1 MGERF
6 SESVQIASVANESG
20 GRGFERARHSNNF
33 YELGLKDLR
42 QGSSERKMTEAEE
55 RKAELES
62 LLGSEAGDL
71 LSESDRAALL
81 SVVET
86 EYSLLLAQARKDT
99 VSDASPE
106 TAGRAELFK
115 EFLRELFEILKEA
128 LLPDETD
135 LALMALPVAGESA
148 IVARRVE
155 KLRKASGRFMEVLRK
170 YEGKGIEKEGL
181 EVMRGIFERIAESG
195 GKNLLKLDDA
205 ISAFR

>member
-1 MGERF
+1 MGEHF
-6 SESVQIASVANESG
+6 SESVQVASVTNE
-20 GRGFERARHSNNF
+20 RGFEHAQHSNNF
-33 YELGLKDLR
+33 YELGLKNLR
-42 QGSSERKMTEAEE
+42 QGSSERQMTEAEE

-81 SVVET
+81 SVVEN
-86 EYSLLLAQARKDT
+86 EYGLLLAQAGKDT

-106 TAGRAELFK
+106 TARKSELFK

-128 LLPDETD
+128 LLPDEVD

-181 EVMRGIFERIAESG
+181 EVMREIFERITES
-195 GKNLLKLDDA
+195 
-205 ISAFR
+205 